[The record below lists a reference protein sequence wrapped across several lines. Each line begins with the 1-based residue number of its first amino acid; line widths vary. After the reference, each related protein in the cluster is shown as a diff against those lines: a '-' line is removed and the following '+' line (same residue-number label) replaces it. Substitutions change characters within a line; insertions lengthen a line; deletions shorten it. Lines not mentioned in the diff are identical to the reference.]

1 MSDLPKHARVVIIG
15 AGIVGNSVAYHLAK
29 LGWKDMVMVDKGPL
43 PNPGGSTGHASNFIF
58 PVDHSK
64 VMTQLTL
71 DSMAQYKKLGVFR
84 ESGGIEL
91 ARKPERMEELKRR
104 MASAKAWGIEAS
116 LVSPDEVKKLFPWV
130 NTDSIIGGFYSPTV
144 GVVDSLRAGTMMRDA
159 AKEMG
164 ALSVFT
170 HTEITG
176 VDVEDGRVS
185 GLQTDKGTILADYV
199 IICCGVWSPKI
210 AKMAGASMALTPIV
224 HQMIDV
230 GPISEFEHCTQEIE
244 YPILRDMDTYMYER
258 QVGNNLEIG
267 SYAHRPIIIKAEE
280 IPSIE
285 ASKLSPTELPF
296 SENDFDKQYEDAM
309 ELIPEMLDKDEVE
322 IQYSINGLISLTPD
336 GEPLLGETLEV
347 KGLWSAAAIWIKEA
361 PGAGRLVAE
370 WMTHGASEIDS
381 HELDISRFYDH
392 AKTDEY
398 VISRAEESFNKIY
411 GIVHPS
417 EQWEETRGIRKS
429 PMYEREKELDAVFF
443 ESGGWERPQW
453 YASNKK
459 LLEEFEG
466 QISHRPN
473 EWDSRWWSPIISAE
487 HLAMRKRAAM
497 FDLSA
502 FSIFDIDGS
511 GTLDYIQ
518 NLAVNQMDVSIGR
531 SVYTPILNNKAGMK
545 SDLTIVRMGENQFRI
560 ITGVADGPR
569 DKKWFTQ
576 HLPEDG
582 SVQLIDQ
589 TTKIC
594 TIGIW
599 GPRARDIIQSLT
611 GEDMSHK
618 QFKFGWARDIN
629 LGDIKVWAFRISY
642 VGDLGWEIYIPMK
655 HGQEVWDLIAE
666 AGKPHGIVPAGIGV
680 YGTTGRL
687 EKGYRLFGAE
697 LEGEYTP
704 IEAGLLRPKVKVQ
717 DFIGKDA
724 LIKLRETDP
733 VTTMCTLTVDDHES
747 DGGERRYMLGGEPI
761 LSLDGNR
768 IVDAHGRSS
777 YVTSAGSGPSTGK
790 HILMAYL
797 PPQYAR
803 EGTSLLVEYFGSQYP
818 VTVAVAG
825 NGSLFDPDNERIR
838 S

>member
-1 MSDLPKHARVVIIG
+1 
-15 AGIVGNSVAYHLAK
+15 
-29 LGWKDMVMVDKGPL
+29 
-43 PNPGGSTGHASNFIF
+43 
-58 PVDHSK
+58 
-64 VMTQLTL
+64 
-71 DSMAQYKKLGVFR
+71 
-84 ESGGIEL
+84 
-91 ARKPERMEELKRR
+91 
-104 MASAKAWGIEAS
+104 
-116 LVSPDEVKKLFPWV
+116 
-130 NTDSIIGGFYSPTV
+130 
-144 GVVDSLRAGTMMRDA
+144 MRDR

-170 HTEITG
+170 YTEITAI
-176 VDVEDGRVS
+176 DVEDGKVK
-185 GLQTDKGTILADYV
+185 GLHTSKGNIAADYI

-210 AKMAGASMALTPIV
+210 AKMAGASMSLTPIV

-230 GPISEFEHCTQEIE
+230 GPVSEFEHCSHEIE

-267 SYAHRPIIIKAEE
+267 SYAHSPIIIKPEE

-285 ASKLSPTELPF
+285 ESKLSPTELPF
-296 SENDFDKQYEDAM
+296 TENDFNVQYEDAM
-309 ELIPEMLDKDEVE
+309 ELMPEMLDKDEVE

-336 GEPLLGETLEV
+336 GEPLLGETPEV

-361 PGAGRLVAE
+361 PGAGRLLAE
-370 WMTHGASEIDS
+370 WMTYGVSEIDS

-392 AKTDEY
+392 AKMDEY

-411 GIVHPS
+411 GIVHPL
-417 EQWEETRGIRKS
+417 EQWEQTRGIRKS

-453 YASNKK
+453 YESNKN
-459 LLEEFEG
+459 LLEEFDG
-466 QISHRPN
+466 QITHRSN

-511 GTLDYIQ
+511 GALDYIQ
-518 NLAVNQMDVSIGR
+518 NLAVNQMDVTIDR
-531 SVYTPILNNKAGMK
+531 SVYSPILNNQAGMK
-545 SDLTIVRMGENQFRI
+545 SDLTIVRMGKNQYRI

-576 HLPEDG
+576 HLPEDC

-589 TTKIC
+589 TTEIC
-594 TIGIW
+594 TIGVW

-611 GEDMSHK
+611 DADMSHNG
-618 QFKFGWARDIN
+618 FKFGWSKEIN
-629 LGDIKVWAFRISY
+629 ISGVKAWALRISY
-642 VGDLGWEIYIPMK
+642 VGDLGWEIYIPIE
-655 HGQEVWDLIAE
+655 HGQDIWNILFE
-666 AGKPHGIVPAGIGV
+666 AGKPHGIIPAGIGV
-680 YGTTGRL
+680 YGTTGGL

-697 LEGEYTP
+697 LEGEYSP
-704 IEAGLLRPKVKVQ
+704 IEAGIMRPKVKFQ

-724 LIKLRETDP
+724 LVKLREKDS
-733 VTTMCTLTVDDHES
+733 VTTMCTLTVDDHQS
-747 DGGERRYMLGGEPI
+747 TNGELRYMLGGEPI
-761 LSLDGNR
+761 LSLDGDR
-768 IVDAHGRSS
+768 IVDDHGRSS
-777 YVTSAGSGPSTGK
+777 YVTSAGSGPSIGK

-797 PPQYAR
+797 PPQYAI
-803 EGTSLLVEYFGSQYP
+803 EGTSLLVEYFGDQYP

-825 NGSLFDPDNERIR
+825 NGSLFDPGNERIR

>member
-1 MSDLPKHARVVIIG
+1 MNELPKHANVVIIG
-15 AGIVGNSVAYHLAK
+15 AGIVGNSVAFHLAK
-29 LGWKDMVMVDKGPL
+29 LGWKDMVMIDKGPL
-43 PNPGGSTGHASNFIF
+43 PNTGGSTAHASNFIF

-71 DSMAQYKKLGVFR
+71 DSMVQYKELGVFR
-84 ESGGIEL
+84 ESGGIEI
-91 ARKPERMEELKRR
+91 ARKPERMQELKRR

-116 LVSPDEVKKLFPWV
+116 LVTPEEVKKLFPWI
-130 NTDSIIGGFYSPTV
+130 NTNAILGGFHSPSV
-144 GVVDSLRAGTMMRDA
+144 GVVDSLQAGTMMRDK

-170 HTEITG
+170 YTEITG
-176 VDVEDGRVS
+176 IDITKGKVT
-185 GLQTDKGTILADYV
+185 GLQTNKGNMTAEYI
-199 IICCGVWSPKI
+199 IICCGVWSPRI
-210 AKMAGASMALTPIV
+210 AKMAGASMSLTPIV

-230 GPISEFEHCTQEIE
+230 GPISEFEHCSEEIE

-267 SYAHRPIIIKAEE
+267 SYAHRPIIIKPEE

-285 ASKLSPTELPF
+285 ESKLSPTELPF
-296 SENDFDKQYEDAM
+296 TENDFDKQYEDAM

-336 GEPLLGETLEV
+336 GEPLLGETPEV

-361 PGAGRLVAE
+361 PGAGRLLAE
-370 WMTHGASEIDS
+370 WMTHDVSEIDS
-381 HELDISRFYDH
+381 HELDIARFYDH

-398 VISRAEESFNKIY
+398 VVSRAEESFNKIY

-417 EQWEETRGIRKS
+417 EQWEQTRGIHKS
-429 PMYEREKELDAVFF
+429 PMYEREKELGAVFF

-453 YASNKK
+453 YESNNN
-459 LLEEFEG
+459 LLKEFDG
-466 QISHRPN
+466 QIAYRPN

-487 HLAMRKRAAM
+487 HLAMRKRVAM

-502 FSIFDIDGS
+502 FSIFDIGGS
-511 GTLDYIQ
+511 GALDYIQ
-518 NLAVNQMDVSIGR
+518 YLAVNQMDVTIGR
-531 SVYTPILNNKAGMK
+531 SVYTPILNNQAGMK
-545 SDLTIVRMGENQFRI
+545 SDLTIVRMGENQFRV
-560 ITGVADGPR
+560 ITGVTDGPR
-569 DKKWFTQ
+569 DKKWFTR

-582 SVQLIDQ
+582 SVQLVDQ
-589 TTKIC
+589 TAEIC
-594 TIGIW
+594 TIGVW

-611 GEDMSHK
+611 NTDMSHK
-618 QFKFGWARDIN
+618 QFKFGWAREIN
-629 LGDIKVWAFRISY
+629 LGDITVWAFRISY
-642 VGDLGWEIYIPMK
+642 VGDLGWEIYFPHA
-655 HGQEVWDLIAE
+655 HGQKVWDLISE

-704 IEAGLLRPKVKVQ
+704 IEAGLMRPKVKSQ
-717 DFIGKDA
+717 DFIGKDV
-724 LIKLRETDP
+724 LVKLREKDP
-733 VTTMCTLTVDDHES
+733 GAIMCTLTVDNHQSSINEP
-747 DGGERRYMLGGEPI
+747 RFMLGGEPI
-761 LSLDGNR
+761 LTLQGNR
-768 IVDAHGRSS
+768 IVDSHSRPS
-777 YVTSAGSGPSTGK
+777 YVTSAGSGPSVGK

-797 PPQYAR
+797 PPEHAKN
-803 EGTSLLVEYFGSQYP
+803 GKSLLVEYFGNQYP

-825 NGSLFDPDNERIR
+825 NSSLFDPNNERIR